1 MKILVTPTSLCKSP
15 DAPILE
21 PLRQFADEIIFSPF
35 AHPLAEA
42 ELLPLL
48 DGVDGYLA
56 GLDWITDSV
65 VRQMPSSLK
74 VISRYGVGYER
85 VAVQAASDRGIVVTC
100 TPGANAESVAD
111 MTFALLLA
119 VARDIPAL
127 DRRLRAQ
134 EWPRTMGVELFGKKI
149 GILGLGAIG
158 KRVAQRAGGFSMS
171 VLAYDPFMDTAYAA
185 SHGIQVCT
193 LHSLLEQSDFI
204 SLNLPL
210 NEQTRNI
217 LDAAAFARMKP
228 GVIVVNTARGGL
240 IVEDAACTAL
250 AAGKIGGLGLDAF
263 EIEPPGHSRLFEM
276 EHVVVSPHA
285 GAHTREAV
293 DRMAQMA
300 IQNLIDVLSGRD
312 SSFKV
317 ISP

>member
-1 MKILVTPTSLCKSP
+1 MKILVTPTSLCKTP
-15 DAPILE
+15 DAPVLDS
-21 PLRQFADEIIFSPF
+21 LRQFAEEIVFSPYG
-35 AHPLAEA
+35 HPLTEA

-65 VRQMPSSLK
+65 VRQMPPSLK

-85 VAVQAASDRGIVVTC
+85 VAVQAAAERGIVVTC

-134 EWPRTMGVELFGKKI
+134 EWPRTVGVELFGKKI

-158 KRVAQRAGGFSMS
+158 KRVARRAGGFSMS
-171 VLAYDPFMDTAYAA
+171 VLAYDPYIDAVYAA
-185 SHGIQVCT
+185 SHEIQVCT
-193 LHSLLEQSDFI
+193 LHNLLEQSDFI

-228 GVIVVNTARGGL
+228 GVIIVNTARGGL
-240 IVEDAACTAL
+240 IDEDAACAAL
-250 AAGKIGGLGLDAF
+250 AAGRIGGLGLDAF
-263 EIEPPGHSRLFEM
+263 EKEPPGHSPLFEM

-312 SSFKV
+312 CAFKV
-317 ISP
+317 VSL